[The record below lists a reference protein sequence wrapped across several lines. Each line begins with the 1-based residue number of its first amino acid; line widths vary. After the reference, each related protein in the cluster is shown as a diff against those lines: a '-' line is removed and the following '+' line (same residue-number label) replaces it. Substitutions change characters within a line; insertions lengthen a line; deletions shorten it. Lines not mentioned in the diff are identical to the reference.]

1 MAELKGIELA
11 RPGVWNLASG
21 KTTFTVEH
29 LRDAADFYTATGG
42 QAVPLAL
49 GHSDPRFT
57 GDPSFGSVRN
67 VRYEEDE
74 RGPVLKGDLVD
85 MPQWLHAAAPKRWPN
100 RSIEGFEGFEYD
112 GRKYRLVLTGLALL
126 GATPPGVMNIKSL
139 QDLQLALAASAARR
153 IVASAPTEDGEEEH
167 VLDEDGLKCLTC
179 MREVAAA
186 FGSDTNPG
194 GDQLKSYWLH
204 EERAGEVS

>member
-1 MAELKGIELA
+1 MELKDIELA

-21 KTTFTVEH
+21 KTTFSVDH
-29 LRDAADFYTATGG
+29 LKDAADFYAATGG

-49 GHSDPRFT
+49 GHNDPRFS
-57 GDPSFGSVRN
+57 GDPSFGSLRN
-67 VRYEEDE
+67 VRYEEDD

-100 RSIEGFEGFEYD
+100 RSIEGYEDFEFD
-112 GRKYRLVLTGLALL
+112 GRKYKLVLTGLALL

-153 IVASAPTEDGEEEH
+153 IVASAPVDDEDDEEH
-167 VLDEDGLKCLTC
+167 ELDDGVCTSC
-179 MREVAAA
+179 
-186 FGSDTNPG
+186 G
-194 GDQLKSYWLH
+194 Y
-204 EERAGEVS
+204 